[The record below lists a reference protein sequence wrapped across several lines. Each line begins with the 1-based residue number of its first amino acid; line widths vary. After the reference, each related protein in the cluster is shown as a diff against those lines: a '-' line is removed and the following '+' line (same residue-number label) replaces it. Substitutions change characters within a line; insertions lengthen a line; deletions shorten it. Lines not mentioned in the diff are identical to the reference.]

1 VAENQFFVIFTRRP
15 RPKISFLQFKRFG
28 RGRNADLR

>member
-15 RPKISFLQFKRFG
+15 RPKISFL
-28 RGRNADLR
+28 

>member
-1 VAENQFFVIFTRRP
+1 MAENQFYVIFTRRP
-15 RPKISFLQFKRFG
+15 RPKISFLQFERFG